1 MSETRLS
8 LLLHRAPISQ
18 CSLSPALWAE
28 SQHKQLTTTFLLRQ
42 QIIFLDLEV
51 KGPLQHPDEVL
62 LAQPSLA
69 SFVRR
74 HYLVPQGRKS
84 LERGVALH
92 STLTSLATVRS
103 QNLRKKRLNAPLPSL
118 GHLQYVVVPGVAG
131 PVASQVP
138 ECHRLTAS
146 QLQRAANDKFEK

>member
-74 HYLVPQGRKS
+74 HYLVPQGGQS

-103 QNLRKKRLNAPLPSL
+103 QNLRKKRLNAPFPPSAISSMSSSPGL
-118 GHLQYVVVPGVAG
+118 RVPW
-131 PVASQVP
+131 
-138 ECHRLTAS
+138 
-146 QLQRAANDKFEK
+146 RAKFQNATG